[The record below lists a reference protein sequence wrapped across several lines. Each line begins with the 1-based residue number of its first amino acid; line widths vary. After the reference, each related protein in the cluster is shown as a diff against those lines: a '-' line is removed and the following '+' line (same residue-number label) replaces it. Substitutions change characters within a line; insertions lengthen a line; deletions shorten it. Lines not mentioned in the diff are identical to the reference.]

1 MRVRRLTWLAAIVD
15 KLATKHNVSV
25 EEVEEVFANAP
36 QFRFAESG
44 FTEGEDVYSALGQS
58 EAGRYLIVFFI
69 LKPGGHALITSARDM
84 TSSEKKLYAKH

>member
-1 MRVRRLTWLAAIVD
+1 MRIRRLIWLAAIVD
-15 KLATKHNVSV
+15 KLAVKHNVSV
-25 EEVEEVFANAP
+25 EEVEEVFGNAP
-36 QFRFAESG
+36 HFRFVERG

-69 LKPGGHALITSARDM
+69 LKSKGRALIVSARDM